1 MFERVA
7 KCMNHTITVA
17 KFKKRAEGLRPTCDV
32 SRDVTR
38 HLNSGCSLKKETNVH
53 IA

>member
-1 MFERVA
+1 MFERVT
-7 KCMNHTITVA
+7 KCMNHTITVT
-17 KFKKRAEGLRPTCDV
+17 KFEKRAERLRPTCEV

-38 HLNSGCSLKKETNVH
+38 HLNSGCSLKKETNVR